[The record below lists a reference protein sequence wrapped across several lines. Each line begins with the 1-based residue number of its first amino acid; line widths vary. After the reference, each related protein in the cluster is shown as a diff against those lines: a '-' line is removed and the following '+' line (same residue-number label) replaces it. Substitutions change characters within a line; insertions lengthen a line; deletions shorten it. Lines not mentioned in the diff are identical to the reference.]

1 VWDVKTNLTSN
12 AIEYRTYKFSST
24 EKRGKLLKS
33 WAAAER
39 WAKENNVEAPEPP
52 PGLKRRKA

>member
-1 VWDVKTNLTSN
+1 MTSN